1 MADGAYE
8 RRQKREAE
16 LERFRRIIREAA
28 EKKAVKERGENPLPL
43 SAIMAECSFPF
54 DRIRQGAEGSWA

>member
-28 EKKAVKERGENPLPL
+28 EKKAVKERGENPPL